1 MLRKKY
7 SADFKARVALEAIRE
22 TRTTA
27 ELCSQY
33 GVYVT
38 MFGRWRQQA
47 IDISTRSEKEN

>member
-33 GVYVT
+33 GVHVT